1 RINAMRIRLE
11 SIQAPFGL
19 IAGIGSIPPAL
30 LIRIN
35 IAQSV
40 CFTKR
45 WGVFEEIPRR
55 HPDGRRREGL
65 VTKR

>member
-1 RINAMRIRLE
+1 MRIRLE

-40 CFTKR
+40 YFSKKWCD
-45 WGVFEEIPRR
+45 FEEIRRR

-65 VTKR
+65 VTER